1 MNWRDFPPMASLRA
15 FAAFSEA
22 GNVKLAGAALNVSHA
37 AISQHLRALEAH
49 LGVGLLDRSGR
60 ALSLTEKGEQLA
72 RALDLGFGAIGAA
85 VQDLKGADANRPL
98 HISCTSSFAASWLM
112 PRLPGFRALHPEI
125 NLMLDPSPE
134 LVALTPGG
142 VDIAIRYGQGG
153 WPGHDVEM
161 LLASPMVIV
170 AAPGLVPAKEG
181 RTPADLVNYPWL
193 DELGTTESTN
203 WLESYG
209 VSPSGWVS
217 RVQVPGN
224 LLLDGV
230 RSGQGVVVTVRHF
243 VEDDLKSGRLVELF
257 CETDQRGY
265 HIVTRPGV
273 LRPSA
278 RSFVHWLRRQ
288 KNMSS

>member
-1 MNWRDFPPMASLRA
+1 MNWLDLPPLAALRA
-15 FAAFSEA
+15 FSAFAQS
-22 GNVKLAGAALNVSHA
+22 GNVTLAGAALNVSHA

-49 LGVGLLDRSGR
+49 LGVSLLDRSGR
-60 ALSLTEKGEQLA
+60 ALSLTVEGDQLA

-134 LVALTPGG
+134 LVTLKPGG
-142 VDIAIRYGQGG
+142 IDLAIRYGQGD
-153 WPGHDVEM
+153 WPGHAVEM

-170 AAPGLVPAKEG
+170 AAPGLLKTKGEI
-181 RTPADLVNYPWL
+181 TPAELANYPWL

-203 WLESYG
+203 WAESYG
-209 VSPSGWVS
+209 VQPSKLAS

-257 CETDQRGY
+257 CEADNRGY

-278 RSFVHWLRRQ
+278 RKFVQWLRRQ
-288 KNMSS
+288 

>member
-1 MNWRDFPPMASLRA
+1 MNWRDLPPLASLRA
-15 FAAFSEA
+15 FSAFSQS
-22 GNVKLAGAALNVSHA
+22 GSVKLAGVALNVSHA

-49 LGVGLLDRSGR
+49 LGLSLVDRSGR
-60 ALSLTEKGEQLA
+60 ALSLTQEGDQLA

-85 VQDLKGADANRPL
+85 VQDLKGADADRPL

-134 LVALTPGG
+134 LVILKPGG
-142 VDIAIRYGQGG
+142 IDLAIRYGRGD
-153 WPGHDVEM
+153 WPGLEVEA
-161 LLASPMVIV
+161 LLASSMVIV
-170 AAPGLVPAKEG
+170 AAPGLLKTKG
-181 RTPADLVNYPWL
+181 KITPAELANYPWL

-203 WLESYG
+203 WAEAYG
-209 VSPSGWVS
+209 LQPSDLKS

-257 CETDQRGY
+257 CDSDNRGY

-278 RSFVHWLRRQ
+278 RKFVQWLRRQ
-288 KNMSS
+288 

>member
-1 MNWRDFPPMASLRA
+1 MDWLDLPPLAALRA
-15 FAAFSEA
+15 FSAFAQS
-22 GNVKLAGAALNVSHA
+22 GNVTLAGAALNVSHA

-49 LGVGLLDRSGR
+49 LGVSLLDRSGR
-60 ALSLTEKGEQLA
+60 ALSLTVEGDQLA

-134 LVALTPGG
+134 LVTLKPGG
-142 VDIAIRYGQGG
+142 IDLAIRYGQGD
-153 WPGHDVEM
+153 WPGHAVEM

-170 AAPGLVPAKEG
+170 AAPGLLKTKG
-181 RTPADLVNYPWL
+181 KITPAELANYPWL

-203 WLESYG
+203 WAEAYG
-209 VSPSGWVS
+209 VQPSKLAS

-257 CETDQRGY
+257 CEADNRGY

-278 RSFVHWLRRQ
+278 RKFVQWLRRQ
-288 KNMSS
+288 